1 MIGGGGAPLHFH
13 RRRLRDFSVGGGGVD
28 GVRALKQRT
37 LKAAGFCSQGQ
48 TAD

>member
-13 RRRLRDFSVGGGGVD
+13 RRRLRDFSVGVD